1 MKEADSDKEHEIEV
15 TVCPDVSHVIKNL
28 RNGWLTHKHFL
39 LSQEGMKIL
48 GLDEHDSNV
57 VNLEHVRKL
66 ISFERDDEL
75 KAAYKLSAYHL
86 NPGQFGKMKVDPAL
100 TLLSKNTANALRL
113 MRKTYPKHFP
123 KEVET
128 TARFLEKC
136 EDWHSSVDN
145 KHYGPYMFS
154 SSTPD
159 VNDTIKKHIEDFVTI
174 ATTLTVPPKK
184 PKKPKNIQNSSKS
197 PKRKSKKKGKKQNT
211 HDLSSESVEA
221 VPSGSQ
227 IPQRQKKPVAKL
239 PWQIHI
245 RNASNT
251 ILHIVKDCMDNHGF
265 TMFLTSNLT
274 SDCIESYHAVVRT
287 YCNSPTPLIFKRA
300 LKLICLSQVFHTIN
314 KGTNVIGD
322 PHEQLCLNTLANTLV
337 KFKDR
342 HEKLRQE
349 NSSLPENIQQAEVFK
364 IIDSVWAKEEV
375 ARRRQNN
382 NEQVE
387 DFVIFDPIDS
397 IIHENVSNASDDED
411 SDAGEDIIPLSDI
424 DLIEEDE
431 EDPGGIIFDFE
442 SEIDN
447 TGLNHT
453 NINGELHSLLKEG
466 FHCLHVHIAS
476 SFPEDDFENSLMAK
490 TLLDD
495 IVPIDLD
502 RLEYGKK
509 EQQVGVFAFAAI
521 AYAVCRE
528 NVDAKN
534 TASTSTIEENT
545 CSVESCIHGTPDQCT
560 AKSLKRVRGRKK
572 KFRKCKKCAPVLFL
586 SHIPASTRDE
596 DDRYSFI
603 ALKELVRNE
612 LCWPTQT
619 CISLFWFIFSYF
631 HYHRRWLLIHSTNV
645 NANFQ
650 TLKSRIM
657 GFVNEHFQEVP
668 ECHKVKLI
676 SRFINFLARRYAKD
690 LTRFHRNVH
699 RDELRKAGVQSKT
712 EFRRIHVT

>member
-1 MKEADSDKEHEIEV
+1 MLFRS
-15 TVCPDVSHVIKNL
+15 
-28 RNGWLTHKHFL
+28 
-39 LSQEGMKIL
+39 
-48 GLDEHDSNV
+48 
-57 VNLEHVRKL
+57 
-66 ISFERDDEL
+66 
-75 KAAYKLSAYHL
+75 
-86 NPGQFGKMKVDPAL
+86 
-100 TLLSKNTANALRL
+100 
-113 MRKTYPKHFP
+113 
-123 KEVET
+123 
-128 TARFLEKC
+128 
-136 EDWHSSVDN
+136 
-145 KHYGPYMFS
+145 
-154 SSTPD
+154 
-159 VNDTIKKHIEDFVTI
+159 
-174 ATTLTVPPKK
+174 
-184 PKKPKNIQNSSKS
+184 
-197 PKRKSKKKGKKQNT
+197 
-211 HDLSSESVEA
+211 
-221 VPSGSQ
+221 
-227 IPQRQKKPVAKL
+227 
-239 PWQIHI
+239 
-245 RNASNT
+245 
-251 ILHIVKDCMDNHGF
+251 
-265 TMFLTSNLT
+265 
-274 SDCIESYHAVVRT
+274 
-287 YCNSPTPLIFKRA
+287 
-300 LKLICLSQVFHTIN
+300 
-314 KGTNVIGD
+314 
-322 PHEQLCLNTLANTLV
+322 
-337 KFKDR
+337 
-342 HEKLRQE
+342 
-349 NSSLPENIQQAEVFK
+349 
-364 IIDSVWAKEEV
+364 
-375 ARRRQNN
+375 
-382 NEQVE
+382 QVE